1 MQPNE
6 QRDPEPDPRKP
17 EKPDPRDVRAKWL
30 LFAIAVLL
38 GLIVSRLLDR
48 LI

>member
-1 MQPNE
+1 MQPHE

-17 EKPDPRDVRAKWL
+17 EKPDPRDERAKWL

-38 GLIVSRLLDR
+38 GLIAAQIFKRLV
-48 LI
+48 